1 MTLKQALSRARGILA
16 AGNIEDA
23 RLESEL
29 LIRHTLK
36 ISQVQ
41 LYLDLD
47 RELSPN
53 QEQTFRQLIKRRLG
67 GEPTAYITKHR
78 EFYGLDFYV
87 SPDVL
92 IPRPES
98 ELLVEKALDL
108 TQNRPVSTIAEI
120 GTGCGAVAISLALK
134 LPRAKIYAT
143 DISALALKVALFNC
157 QRHGVVDRIY
167 LLHGDMLDPL
177 PEPVDLVVANLPYV
191 DKLEMPESANFEP
204 LLALD
209 GGSDGLEKIYQ
220 LCQQVTDM
228 LRPDGYLLLE
238 IGQGQGKGVTTY
250 LHSLFSSAKIK
261 IAPDLS
267 GIERVVSLRLTH
279 NPAGDKLINWVLPEN
294 KEQATNRRRNGH
306 YEYDCLRQAGN

>member
-47 RELSPN
+47 RKLSLN
-53 QEQTFRQLIKRRLG
+53 QEQTFWQLIRRRLG

-98 ELLVEKALDL
+98 ELLVEMALDL
-108 TQNRPVSTIAEI
+108 IQNRPVPTIAEI

-157 QRHGVVDRIY
+157 QRHGVVDRIC

-238 IGQGQGKGVTTY
+238 IGQGQGKGVTTC
-250 LHSLFSSAKIK
+250 LHSLFPSAKIE

-267 GIERVVSLRLTH
+267 GIERVVSFCLTH
-279 NPAGDKLINWVLPEN
+279 NPDGDKLINWVLPEN

-306 YEYDCLRQAGN
+306 YECDCLRQAGN

>member
-1 MTLKQALSRARGILA
+1 VTLKQALSRARGILA

-29 LIRHTLK
+29 LIRHTLI

-47 RELSPN
+47 RKLSPN
-53 QEQTFRQLIKRRLG
+53 QEQTFWQLIRRRLG

-98 ELLVEKALDL
+98 ELLVEMTLDL
-108 TQNRPVSTIAEI
+108 IQNRPVPTIAEI

-157 QRHGVVDRIY
+157 QRHGVVDRIC

-191 DKLEMPESANFEP
+191 SELELPESANFEP

-220 LCQQVTDM
+220 LCQQITDM

-250 LHSLFSSAKIK
+250 LRSLFPKARIEV
-261 IAPDLS
+261 APDLS
-267 GIERVVSLRLTH
+267 GIDRVVSLRLTH
-279 NPAGDKLINWVLPEN
+279 NPDGDKLINWVLPKN
-294 KEQATNRRRNGH
+294 KEQAMNRRRNEH
-306 YEYDCLRQAGN
+306 YEYNCLRQADN

>member
-1 MTLKQALSRARGILA
+1 MTLKQALSRARGILT

-29 LIRHTLK
+29 LLRHTLK

-47 RELSPN
+47 HKLSSN
-53 QEQTFRQLIKRRLG
+53 HGQTFWQLIKRRLD
-67 GEPTAYITKHR
+67 GEPTAYITGHR

-98 ELLVEKALDL
+98 ELLVEMALDL
-108 TQNRPVSTIAEI
+108 IQNCPVPTIAEV
-120 GTGCGAVAISLALK
+120 GTGCGTIAISLALK

-157 QRHGVVDRIY
+157 QRHGVADRIC
-167 LLHGDMLDPL
+167 LLRGDMLAPL
-177 PEPVDLVVANLPYV
+177 PEPVDLIVANLPYV
-191 DKLEMPESANFEP
+191 SESELTNSVNFEP

-209 GGSDGLEKIYQ
+209 GGSDGLEKIYH
-220 LCQQVTDM
+220 LCQRVTGK

-238 IGQGQGKGVTTY
+238 VGQGQGKEVTTC
-250 LHSLFSSAKIK
+250 LHSLFPSAKIEV
-261 IAPDLS
+261 APDLS
-267 GIERVVSLRLTH
+267 GIDRVVSLRLTH
-279 NPAGDKLINWVLPEN
+279 NPSGAKLIN
-294 KEQATNRRRNGH
+294 
-306 YEYDCLRQAGN
+306 

>member
-1 MTLKQALSRARGILA
+1 VTLKQALCRARGILA

-29 LIRHTLK
+29 LLRHTLK

-47 RELSPN
+47 HELNPN
-53 QEQTFRQLIKRRLG
+53 HEQTFWQLIKRRLG
-67 GEPTAYITKHR
+67 GEPTAYITEHR

-87 SPDVL
+87 DPNVL

-98 ELLVEKALDL
+98 ELLVEMALDL
-108 TQNRPVSTIAEI
+108 IQNRPVPIIAEI
-120 GTGCGAVAISLALK
+120 GTGCGAIAIILALE
-134 LPRAKIYAT
+134 LPQAKIYAT
-143 DISALALKVALFNC
+143 DISAFALKVALFNC
-157 QRHGVVDRIY
+157 QRHGVADRIC

-177 PEPVDLVVANLPYV
+177 PEPVDLIVANLPYV
-191 DKLEMPESANFEP
+191 SKLELPESANFEP

-220 LCQQVTDM
+220 LCQQVTDK

-238 IGQGQGKGVTTY
+238 VGQGRGKEVTTC
-250 LHSLFSSAKIK
+250 LHSLFPAAKIE

-267 GIERVVSLRLTH
+267 GIDRVVSLCLTH
-279 NPAGDKLINWVLPEN
+279 NTPGAKLVN
-294 KEQATNRRRNGH
+294 
-306 YEYDCLRQAGN
+306 

>member
-16 AGNIEDA
+16 DGNIEDA
-23 RLESEL
+23 PLESEL
-29 LIRHTLK
+29 LLRHTLK

-47 RELSPN
+47 HELSPN
-53 QEQTFRQLIKRRLG
+53 QEQTFWQLIKRRLN
-67 GEPTAYITKHR
+67 GEPTAYITGHR

-98 ELLVEKALDL
+98 ELLVEMALDL
-108 TQNRPVSTIAEI
+108 IQNRPVPAIAEV
-120 GTGCGAVAISLALK
+120 GTGCGAIAISLALK
-134 LPRAKIYAT
+134 LRRAKIYAT
-143 DISALALKVALFNC
+143 DVSALALKVALFNC
-157 QRHGVVDRIY
+157 QRHGVADRIC
-167 LLHGDMLDPL
+167 LLHGDMLAPL

-191 DKLEMPESANFEP
+191 SESELTNSVNFEP

-220 LCQQVTDM
+220 LCQRVTDK

-238 IGQGQGKGVTTY
+238 VGQGQGKGVTTC
-250 LHSLFSSAKIK
+250 LHSLFPSAKIE

-267 GIERVVSLRLTH
+267 GIDRVVSLRLTH
-279 NPAGDKLINWVLPEN
+279 NPSGAKLIN
-294 KEQATNRRRNGH
+294 
-306 YEYDCLRQAGN
+306 